1 MIYKWVVPKI
11 NKDYCKLKIINYN
24 INVFFIKNYGEKMTE
39 EDLQKRTNE
48 LRKEEN
54 RFVNVLNRAT
64 AGSRQEYNPNSVKDL
79 KKMVVKNVYLDY
91 KHELNSIELKKQ
103 ELMAQTNNDNISQI
117 NELNDYE
124 NKLNNIKYLSNF
136 FKEMK
141 YREYFNSTIGD
152 ISKLNKYFNNILS
165 TVPQINSIEQIN
177 NCLDKLKKVINTI
190 TNEKVRNGLI
200 NIIETKRKNI
210 KDNNSIDY
218 NKNILSDIIEKF
230 NTNLEHIKTST
241 YNSYRS
247 VFRNIDN
254 LELKFNNILKE
265 RPQCLNDQKQ
275 ETEKQETKKQETQ
288 KQNMP
293 KEKIKTENKIE
304 NSSKINSIQTNT
316 QSLSN
321 SNATKNKIQVEKKEA
336 KELKTKKFEF
346 NKFKNFFKNF
356 SLSKAIE
363 SMSKKTKSKE
373 SGIGK

>member
-1 MIYKWVVPKI
+1 
-11 NKDYCKLKIINYN
+11 
-24 INVFFIKNYGEKMTE
+24 MTE

-48 LRKEEN
+48 LIKEEN
-54 RFVNVLNRAT
+54 GLVNVLNRAT

-91 KHELNSIELKKQ
+91 KNELNSIELKKQ
-103 ELMAQTNNDNISQI
+103 ELMAQTNTDNINQI
-117 NELNDYE
+117 NELNDYK
-124 NKLNNIKYLSNF
+124 NKLNNIKDLSNF
-136 FKEMK
+136 VKKMK
-141 YREYFNSTIGD
+141 DREYFNSTIGD

-177 NCLDKLKKVINTI
+177 NCLDKVKKVINTI

-210 KDNNSIDY
+210 EDNNSIDY
-218 NKNILSDIIEKF
+218 NKDILSDIIEKF

-247 VFRNIDN
+247 VFYNIDN

-275 ETEKQETKKQETQ
+275 EINTQTQKQEINTQIQKREVNIQTQKQETKKQETQKQETQ

-304 NSSKINSIQTNT
+304 NSSKINRIQTNT

-321 SNATKNKIQVEKKEA
+321 SNTTKNKIQAGKKEA
-336 KELKTKKFEF
+336 KELKTKKFGF

-363 SMSKKTKSKE
+363 SFNNEKTKNKE
-373 SGIGK
+373 SGIGR